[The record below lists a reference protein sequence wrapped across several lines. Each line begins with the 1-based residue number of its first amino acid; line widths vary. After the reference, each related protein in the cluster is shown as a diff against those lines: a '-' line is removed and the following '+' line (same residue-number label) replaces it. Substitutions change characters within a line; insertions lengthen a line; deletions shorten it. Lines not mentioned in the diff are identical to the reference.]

1 MGTDEPG
8 DIPED
13 PERSSAPDDATAV
26 AASGLR
32 GIWANPAYRFVAL
45 FLIYLG
51 LVSVLY
57 PLFTASFSG
66 VIRWLIDATAYVEYL
81 ILRPFTSEVSYAGN
95 LVVFQGFS
103 VKIIVECT
111 GIFEIMIFSAAVL
124 AFPTSIR
131 KKAIGLFLGAPLLY
145 LFNVVRIVVLILVG
159 RYWFSIFDFM
169 HIYFWQATLILMI
182 TSVWLLWIFKV
193 VRDED

>member
-26 AASGLR
+26 ASSGLR

-124 AFPTSIR
+124 AFPTSIPEEGHR
-131 KKAIGLFLGAPLLY
+131 PVSGRTAPLSVQRRSDRRADSGRPVLVLDFRLHAYLFLAGHAHPHDHLG
-145 LFNVVRIVVLILVG
+145 VVAVDLQG
-159 RYWFSIFDFM
+159 RP
-169 HIYFWQATLILMI
+169 
-182 TSVWLLWIFKV
+182 
-193 VRDED
+193 R

>member
-81 ILRPFTSEVSYAGN
+81 ILRPFTSEVSYAGH

-145 LFNVVRIVVLILVG
+145 LFNVVRIIVLILVG